1 MILVYF
7 RWPQPVDSATNRTVP
22 ICPQSRVSVL
32 FCSLSSP
39 ALDRSAPNRGSPGG
53 GGESPQA
60 SSIFRRP
67 LAGVSDLVRTSVEF
81 SDSVDSCY
89 AIPAPPVPLHRAF
102 SPPEWPLRV
111 YKNRGPSFCRPRGSR
126 ETTPKPPRSALR
138 GPWAA
143 REASRAAFGG
153 LRASFGSLRGLFPM
167 FLVYFRWPRPVDSAT
182 NRTVPI
188 CPQSRVSVLFCSLT
202 SPALDRSAPNRGSPG
217 GGGESPQASSIR
229 RPLAGV
235 FRRRS
240 RFRQILQKYAVCE
253 AIPAHPLPLY

>member
-60 SSIFRRP
+60 SSI
-67 LAGVSDLVRTSVEF
+67 
-81 SDSVDSCY
+81 
-89 AIPAPPVPLHRAF
+89 
-102 SPPEWPLRV
+102 
-111 YKNRGPSFCRPRGSR
+111 
-126 ETTPKPPRSALR
+126 
-138 GPWAA
+138 
-143 REASRAAFGG
+143 
-153 LRASFGSLRGLFPM
+153 
-167 FLVYFRWPRPVDSAT
+167 
-182 NRTVPI
+182 
-188 CPQSRVSVLFCSLT
+188 
-202 SPALDRSAPNRGSPG
+202 
-217 GGGESPQASSIR
+217 R

-240 RFRQILQKYAVCE
+240 RFRQILQKYAICD
-253 AIPAHPLPLY
+253 AIPANPLTSYRPFLVIPGHPYSKFLT